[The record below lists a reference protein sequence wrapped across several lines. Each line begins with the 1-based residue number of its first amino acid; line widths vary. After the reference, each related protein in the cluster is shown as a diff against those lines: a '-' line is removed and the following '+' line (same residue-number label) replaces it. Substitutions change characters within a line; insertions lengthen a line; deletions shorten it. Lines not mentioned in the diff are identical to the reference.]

1 MVRILSSILNT
12 KRCFDSLYF
21 FSKCDQIRSYIFN
34 RAQYIFQFNLMDIYI
49 IAGAKLTSRSHPG
62 EFSKISHLLWW
73 VKQSPSE
80 VMRQSV
86 LSVNIY
92 MHSVNIYMHYR
103 SVNIYMHS
111 VNIYMHSV
119 NIYMHYRFVNFSEQE
134 PEKKSCKVNESSQL
148 SLKRVPLRYQLVLKE
163 LNHIVNNRGI

>member
-92 MHSVNIYMHYR
+92 MH
-103 SVNIYMHS
+103 
-111 VNIYMHSV
+111 
-119 NIYMHYRFVNFSEQE
+119 YRFVNFSEQE
-134 PEKKSCKVNESSQL
+134 PEKKSCKVKESSQL

-163 LNHIVNNRGI
+163 LNHLVNNRGI

>member
-92 MHSVNIYMHYR
+92 MH
-103 SVNIYMHS
+103 
-111 VNIYMHSV
+111 
-119 NIYMHYRFVNFSEQE
+119 YRFVNFSEQE
-134 PEKKSCKVNESSQL
+134 PEKKSCKVNENSQL

-163 LNHIVNNRGI
+163 LNHLVNNRGI

>member
-92 MHSVNIYMHYR
+92 MH
-103 SVNIYMHS
+103 
-111 VNIYMHSV
+111 
-119 NIYMHYRFVNFSEQE
+119 YRFVNFSEQE

-148 SLKRVPLRYQLVLKE
+148 SLKRVSLRYQLVLKE
-163 LNHIVNNRGI
+163 LNHLVNNRGI

>member
-73 VKQSPSE
+73 VKQSQSE

-86 LSVNIY
+86 L
-92 MHSVNIYMHYR
+92 
-103 SVNIYMHS
+103 
-111 VNIYMHSV
+111 SV

-163 LNHIVNNRGI
+163 LNHLVNNRGI

>member
-92 MHSVNIYMHYR
+92 MH
-103 SVNIYMHS
+103 
-111 VNIYMHSV
+111 
-119 NIYMHYRFVNFSEQE
+119 YRFVNFSEQE

-163 LNHIVNNRGI
+163 LNHLDNNRGI

>member
-73 VKQSPSE
+73 VKQSLSE

-92 MHSVNIYMHYR
+92 MHSVNIYMH
-103 SVNIYMHS
+103 
-111 VNIYMHSV
+111 SV
-119 NIYMHYRFVNFSEQE
+119 NIYMHYRSVNFSEQE
-134 PEKKSCKVNESSQL
+134 PEKKSCKVKESSQL

-163 LNHIVNNRGI
+163 LNHLVNNRGI